1 MTDYQ
6 RCEDAITS
14 AAGLVKVMGTDAV
27 AKTVIDELQFTFKTV
42 AELRAYI
49 RLLERALSEYV
60 ILGNGRC
67 IIGAPLVAMGRAALA
82 AKP

>member
-14 AAGLVKVMGTDAV
+14 AAGLVGTLNDDVV
-27 AKTVIDELQFTFKTV
+27 AELQFTFKTI

-49 RLLERALSEYV
+49 AKLERALSEYV

-67 IIGAPLVAMGRAALA
+67 IIGAPLVAMGRAALG